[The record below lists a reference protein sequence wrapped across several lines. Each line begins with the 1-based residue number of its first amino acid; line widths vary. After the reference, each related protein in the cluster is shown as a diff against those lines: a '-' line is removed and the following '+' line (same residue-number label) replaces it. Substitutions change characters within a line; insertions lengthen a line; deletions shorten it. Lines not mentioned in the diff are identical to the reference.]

1 MMSSPRVSVV
11 VPVHGRAPFLGAA
24 LQSVAEQTYE
34 PRETIVV
41 LDGPCSELPD
51 LERPGLT
58 VLRQPHRGVA
68 AARNAGVRA
77 ADTDLIALLDQ
88 DDEWRPDK
96 LERQVSLLERRAQL
110 DFALCRVEVAL
121 APGMAPPA
129 WLEPEWL
136 ERPIAGFA
144 PSTWLVQRRAFEAIG
159 EFDERYEMACDSDWL
174 GRARLGALGVEMIDE
189 PLVRWRIHGEN
200 ASHDRALMR
209 REVLRMMRRHTARQQ
224 KARELRVGA
233 VITAFNYEQYVAAAI
248 ESVLEQSLS
257 PSQVVVVDDGSTD
270 STAAV
275 AARYEPQVEV
285 VSIQNG
291 GIGAA
296 RTRGVAQLEDADAV
310 LLLDADDLLTPQS
323 IERRAQVLAVRDDV
337 DIVFGHCQRFEE
349 FRDGRPAPVSA
360 PEPAHIPGG
369 MLARSSALERVGP
382 FRRGLR
388 VAEGLDWL
396 LRARELGLRHATVP
410 ETVYWRRVHGEN
422 NSFRNRGS
430 LGELPRT
437 LKASLDRRRAA
448 AGPQ

>member
-1 MMSSPRVSVV
+1 VNRPPVSVV

-24 LQSVAEQTYE
+24 LQSIAEQTYE
-34 PRETIVV
+34 PHETIVV
-41 LDGPCSELPD
+41 LDGPCADLPELH
-51 LERPGLT
+51 RSGLR

-68 AARNAGVRA
+68 AARNAGIRA
-77 ADTDLIALLDQ
+77 AGTDLIALLDQ
-88 DDEWRPDK
+88 DDEWRPEK

-110 DFALCRVEVAL
+110 DFSLCRVEVAL
-121 APGMAPPA
+121 APGMPPPA

-136 ERPIAGFA
+136 AAPIAGFA
-144 PSTWLVQRRAFEAIG
+144 PSTWLVRRRAFAAIG
-159 EFDERYEMACDSDWL
+159 EFDESYVMACDSDWL
-174 GRARLGALGVEMIDE
+174 GRARLGALDVEMLDE
-189 PLVRWRIHGEN
+189 PLVRWRIHGDN

-209 REVLRMMRRHTARQQ
+209 REVLRMMRRHTARQH
-224 KARELRVGA
+224 KARELRIGA

-248 ESVLEQSLS
+248 ESVLEQTLP
-257 PSQVVVVDDGSTD
+257 PSQIVVVDDGSTD

-275 AARYEPQVEV
+275 AARYEPRVEV
-285 VSIQNG
+285 VSMENA

-296 RTRGVAQLEDADAV
+296 RTRGVAKLKDADAV
-310 LLLDADDLLTPQS
+310 ILLDADDLLTPQS
-323 IERRAQVLAVRDDV
+323 IERRAQVLAIRDDV
-337 DIVFGHCQRFEE
+337 DIIFGHCQRFEE

-382 FRRGLR
+382 FRTGLR

-410 ETVYWRRVHGEN
+410 GTVYLRRVHGEN

-430 LGELPRT
+430 LDEFPRT

-448 AGPQ
+448 AGQQ